1 MASSVDLRRTPLI
14 PPRQIQIRAWGLTE
28 IHPPPRRLGVRYRG
42 NAAVGQLVG
51 GERDADVPGPVLAA
65 SAAGGEF
72 GGSGRVVDD
81 DEGDGGVVAR
91 ESAEEETVVFG
102 FRAGVAGWV
111 LEAEGSGAFEPPVRG
126 EEEGALEGGAVVYGG
141 AEGAGDS
148 LGEEEVFLAEVE
160 EDEL

>member
-1 MASSVDLRRTPLI
+1 MGVDRDTSAATTP
-14 PPRQIQIRAWGLTE
+14 RA
-28 IHPPPRRLGVRYRG
+28 
-42 NAAVGQLVG
+42 GQLVG

-65 SAAGGEF
+65 SAAGGKF

-91 ESAEEETVVFG
+91 ESAEEETVVGG
-102 FRAGVAGWV
+102 FVAGVVGWGV
-111 LEAEGSGAFEPPVRG
+111 EVEGAGAFEVPVRG
-126 EEEGALEGGAVVYGG
+126 EEEGALEGGAVGYCG
-141 AEGAGDS
+141 AESGGDS